1 MARSRKFFFNVAGGQ
16 GSSSFRFTSVYL
28 RGASAL
34 PVESLRR
41 TINQSDLHVLSF
53 IYTMKLIIAGASG
66 YVATEVIRQSLVL
79 PQITAVVALA
89 RRAVSAPAGISA
101 ADQAKFQSAVV
112 KNYDEYP
119 DEVKKQFADADACI
133 W

>member
-1 MARSRKFFFNVAGGQ
+1 
-16 GSSSFRFTSVYL
+16 
-28 RGASAL
+28 
-34 PVESLRR
+34 
-41 TINQSDLHVLSF
+41 
-53 IYTMKLIIAGASG
+53 MKLIIAGASG